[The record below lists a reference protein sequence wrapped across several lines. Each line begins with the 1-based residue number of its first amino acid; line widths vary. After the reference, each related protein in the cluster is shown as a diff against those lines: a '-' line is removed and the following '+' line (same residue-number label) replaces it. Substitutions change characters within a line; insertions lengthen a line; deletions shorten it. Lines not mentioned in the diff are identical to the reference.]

1 MSTTTTGFGAGLV
14 FALGFV
20 VVLGFGFV
28 VVLGLVVAFAFGLGA
43 VLGLVVGFFATG
55 FLFTVDLGI

>member
-14 FALGFV
+14 FTL
-20 VVLGFGFV
+20 GFV
-28 VVLGLVVAFAFGLGA
+28 VVLGLVVAFAF
-43 VLGLVVGFFATG
+43 GLVVGFFATG

>member
-20 VVLGFGFV
+20 VVLG
-28 VVLGLVVAFAFGLGA
+28 LVVAFAFGFDA
-43 VLGLVVGFFATG
+43 VLGLVVTG